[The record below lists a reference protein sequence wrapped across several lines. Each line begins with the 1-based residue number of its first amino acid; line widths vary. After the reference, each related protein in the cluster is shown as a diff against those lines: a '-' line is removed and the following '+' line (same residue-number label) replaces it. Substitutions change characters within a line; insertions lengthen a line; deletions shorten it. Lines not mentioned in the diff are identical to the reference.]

1 MRGEPAAAGFRRERH
16 ASLPS
21 TNDLL
26 RDYAAAG
33 EPEGLIVT
41 AERQTAGRGRQGR
54 AWSSPPG
61 NLYASLLL
69 RPAGPLA
76 AAATLSLVVPLSV
89 VDALAGLLDSPTRLA
104 VKWPND
110 VLLDG
115 AKLAGILLEG
125 ADDGAGG
132 CAWVIAGVG
141 VNLAAVPDGLP
152 YAATSLARATGRE
165 LTPDAFLDAWLPPP
179 ASPPRRLECWRLC
192 RAPPGLACPRPPAR
206 VRGQPAA
213 RRRADQRPLRRPPR
227 RRLDR
232 PGAGTRPARAL
243 HRRRAVLPVSAAL
256 ASGALGAHIPPPR
269 ATPVRMGPA

>member
-1 MRGEPAAAGFRRERH
+1 MRGEPAAAGFRRELH
-16 ASLPS
+16 CSLPS

-69 RPAGPLA
+69 RPTGPLG
-76 AAATLSLVVPLSV
+76 AAATLSLVIPLSV
-89 VDALAGLLDSPTRLA
+89 VDALSALLADPGRLA

-165 LTPDAFLDAWLPPP
+165 LTPDAFLDAWLPH
-179 ASPPRRLECWRLC
+179 L
-192 RAPPGLACPRPPAR
+192 
-206 VRGQPAA
+206 
-213 RRRADQRPLRRPPR
+213 R
-227 RRLDR
+227 RRLDVWS
-232 PGAGTRPARAL
+232 AGGFAALRPAWLAHAHRLGSEASLRLGEERISGRFADLLDDGSIVLERAPG
-243 HRRRAVLPVSAAL
+243 RRERFTAGELFFP
-256 ASGALGAHIPPPR
+256 
-269 ATPVRMGPA
+269 